1 MAGLLLDT
9 HTLIW
14 FALGDATQMP
24 QATAELI
31 QDPQNNVFVSA
42 ASVWEIATKSRLGKL
57 AGVEDIAARPSYYV
71 SELAM
76 AGLPITLAHASRAGL
91 FAAELRDP
99 FDRILAAQ
107 SQLEDLALVSVDDA
121 LDTFGVQ
128 RLWPE

>member
-9 HTLIW
+9 HALIW
-14 FALGDATQMP
+14 FALGDTTRMP
-24 QATAELI
+24 QATAKLI
-31 QDPQNNVFVSA
+31 QDPRNEVFVSA

-57 AGVEDIAARPSYYV
+57 TGVEDIVERPSYYV

-76 AGLPITLAHASRAGL
+76 VGLPITLDHAGRAGL
-91 FAAELRDP
+91 FEAEHRDP

-128 RLWPE
+128 RLWPK

>member
-9 HTLIW
+9 HALIW

-24 QATAELI
+24 QATAKLI
-31 QDPQNNVFVSA
+31 QDPQNDVFVSA
-42 ASVWEIATKSRLGKL
+42 ASVWEIATKSRLGIL
-57 AGVEDIAARPSYYV
+57 TGVEDIATRPSYYV

-76 AGLPITLAHASRAGL
+76 VGLPITLDHACRAGL
-91 FAAELRDP
+91 FETEHRDP

-107 SQLEDLALVSVDDA
+107 SQLENLALVSLDDA

-128 RLWPE
+128 RLWPK

>member
-9 HTLIW
+9 HALIW
-14 FALGDATQMP
+14 FALGDATRMP

-31 QDPQNNVFVSA
+31 QDPQNDVFVSA
-42 ASVWEIATKSRLGKL
+42 ASFWEIATKSRLGKL
-57 AGVEDIAARPSYYV
+57 AGVEDITARPSYYV

-76 AGLPITLAHASRAGL
+76 VGLPITLDHASRAGL
-91 FAAELRDP
+91 FEAEHRDP
-99 FDRILAAQ
+99 FDRMLAAQ